1 VQDQPLT
8 RDGAP
13 PAGRKRPQPGARR
26 CGAFRRS
33 MANASPGWRVL
44 APDLKRP
51 VVCFD
56 ESPTQIGEV
65 RLPIPAD
72 PCRARPDRA
81 TSDNIGLQ
89 IGPGGSISISATTR
103 SRSVTGTVSPAASRT
118 NSFER
123 FEANE
128 PACPLRLQWLE
139 RRATDVR
146 AGASRYEI
154 DRAAGHGSLKEVESF
169 LALPSQ
175 SSSRRALPRRRAR
188 AARGPRHHVKNERVS
203 SGHVIPGH

>member
-1 VQDQPLT
+1 MWCIPQV
-8 RDGAP
+8 DGECV
-13 PAGRKRPQPGARR
+13 AR
-26 CGAFRRS
+26 
-33 MANASPGWRVL
+33 MEDVL

-118 NSFER
+118 ILLSVLRPMSPPARCGSNGWSVALLMSGRVPRDTKSTVLLDTDRSRKLRAFWLSLANHHPGER
-123 FEANE
+123 FRGGERE
-128 PACPLRLQWLE
+128 PL
-139 RRATDVR
+139 
-146 AGASRYEI
+146 AGLGITSKTR
-154 DRAAGHGSLKEVESF
+154 GSAQVM
-169 LALPSQ
+169 
-175 SSSRRALPRRRAR
+175 
-188 AARGPRHHVKNERVS
+188 
-203 SGHVIPGH
+203 

>member
-1 VQDQPLT
+1 MWCIPQV
-8 RDGAP
+8 DGEYV
-13 PAGRKRPQPGARR
+13 ARMEDMR
-26 CGAFRRS
+26 
-33 MANASPGWRVL
+33 

-56 ESPTQIGEV
+56 ESPTQLFGEV

-89 IGPGGSISISATTR
+89 IGPGGSICATTR

-118 NSFER
+118 KSFER

-128 PACPLRLQWLE
+128 PTCPPRLQWLE
-139 RRATDVR
+139 RRAIDVR

-175 SSSRRALPRRRAR
+175 SSSRRCAS
-188 AARGPRHHVKNERVS
+188 AAASERPLAGLGITSKTRGS
-203 SGHVIPGH
+203 AQIM